1 MAERSPIIVCEDVP
15 LNQARR
21 MSRGPRMDP
30 ELYHVLKEQIESLD
44 NTAIRL
50 TLPEGTHPPTM
61 KHCILRVAA
70 ELSIPVTV
78 RNVPGGVLFCRST
91 DEDFQQATEV
101 VQRLQVIRKPPR
113 TTRRSTRRRG

>member
-30 ELYHVLKEQIESLD
+30 ELSHVLTEQIESLD

-70 ELSIPVTV
+70 EISIPVTV
-78 RNVPGGVLFCRST
+78 RNVPGGVLWRST

-101 VQRLQVIRKPPR
+101 VPRLQVIRKPPR